1 MGNNPVALIDP
12 LGLDDCACD
21 WWWDGGGDG
30 GGGDGSGGGG
40 YSGFWGG
47 IGEGPNDPP
56 LPLPCQEADFCMSV
70 WVPADPASSGTGYA
84 SPGPD
89 QSYNCGIFCLW
100 QPNIGIPEQG
110 SGGGGG
116 GGAANNGQQQK
127 RTAAQCAGQALK
139 AKGLSIA
146 LDFAGSIPFVGNLVS
161 GTAATIKAVDG
172 VVLLGGGVVAAGNA
186 LLNSDAAGGA
196 AAGTS
201 IVLGVTNMA
210 IGGTEAIP
218 LLGNAVSF
226 GVGIYDA
233 AGAYSTYQRCMAGT
247 N

>member
-1 MGNNPVALIDP
+1 MLSSIAPWCAETCISASDRESKKPHQGFAGHNLILHRGIEWSKSTLA
-12 LGLDDCACD
+12 LGLPEWA
-21 WWWDGGGDG
+21 GKTV
-30 GGGDGSGGGG
+30 SG
-40 YSGFWGG
+40 
-47 IGEGPNDPP
+47 
-56 LPLPCQEADFCMSV
+56 
-70 WVPADPASSGTGYA
+70 PAV
-84 SPGPD
+84 
-89 QSYNCGIFCLW
+89 
-100 QPNIGIPEQG
+100 
-110 SGGGGG
+110 
-116 GGAANNGQQQK
+116 AANNGPNTPQ
-127 RTAAQCAGQALK
+127 TPNPTTTHCLGQAL
-139 AKGLSIA
+139 AEKGLSMAI
-146 LDFAGSIPFVGNLVS
+146 DFAGSIPFVGNLVS